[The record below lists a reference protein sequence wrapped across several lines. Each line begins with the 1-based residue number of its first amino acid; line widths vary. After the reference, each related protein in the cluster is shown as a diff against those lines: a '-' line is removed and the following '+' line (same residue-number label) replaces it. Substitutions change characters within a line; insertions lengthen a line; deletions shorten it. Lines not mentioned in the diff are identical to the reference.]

1 MISRTVFVSFCDE
14 RTRGR
19 DERTRRYENR
29 LDREGRIRKGA
40 R

>member
-1 MISRTVFVSFCDE
+1 MINRTVFGSFCDE
-14 RTRGR
+14 RTRER

-29 LDREGRIRKGA
+29 PDREGRIRKDV

>member
-1 MISRTVFVSFCDE
+1 MINRAGFVPFCDE

-29 LDREGRIRKGA
+29 PDREGRIRKDV